1 MKPETRN
8 LLDVYGNIIIYVL
21 IIMGTVAFSNL
32 LGAWPSNTPQIIIII
47 MSILVI
53 FDVFRQVMMDP
64 KKGKRFMRIIIL
76 IAVVLAVLIFAYLF
90 WFK

>member
-21 IIMGTVAFSNL
+21 IIMGTVGVSNWL
-32 LGAWPSNTPQIIIII
+32 WAWPGNTPQIIIII
-47 MSILVI
+47 MSLLVI

-64 KKGKRFMRIIIL
+64 KKGKKFMRIIIV
-76 IAVVLAVLIFAYLF
+76 IALVLAILMFIYLF

>member
-8 LLDVYGNIIIYVL
+8 LLDIYGNIIIYVL
-21 IIMGTVAFSNL
+21 IIMGTVAVSNL
-32 LGAWPSNTPQIIIII
+32 LGTWPSNTPQIIIII
-47 MSILVI
+47 MSLLVI

-64 KKGKRFMRIIIL
+64 KKGKRFMRIIII
-76 IAVVLAVLIFAYLF
+76 IAVVLAVLMFAYLF